1 MMIAL
6 LLHLSTAQPA
16 DIPLDAGTWVRKS
29 LSVLPVA
36 TAPCAPASPEEM
48 RREWKE
54 EHPQKGKRKPKPPS
68 EEELRRRALDRD
80 RLCKDVARRVEEAG
94 SEWTS
99 LPELHRFDRNPL
111 PQDLEERASKAL
123 EHGMP
128 GLEKELP
135 DLAGPLKDWLSQT
148 SLDRAKSLESDYQKN
163 SMVAEKAHEEDI
175 VGAQTAS
182 VRNAAWLLAMR
193 VEGLRLVRRKGV
205 WSIVGRR
212 TLVVWHFDARTSR
225 FRRSARWEDAF
236 DLETEDPSRASYAA
250 LGVGSFDSRL
260 LGLEDFRFTA
270 QLESTEGGLRP
281 LALLRPHSI
290 EDLRPN
296 RRFVYKEQTL
306 ESDSSTRMETVGY
319 GYLETGNDQDTSW
332 TLRHIG
338 GRDPYDGLVAEEVPG
353 NNWAVVGVT
362 CGPWSVGSGG
372 ASPAAMSVQSA
383 GPAWGLEGGWRGNTP
398 GDLPDQSLYADLSA
412 NYAPLTGDLEARSS
426 SSQTGGP
433 QIVNAGYRSFDA
445 AWTVGASAGWLVRW
459 PVRRLFLEA
468 GAGAGFR
475 YMAIPLT
482 GMGQAAS
489 AGAGPDPAFF
499 DANLVSA
506 WQYHLD
512 LVAGVQWSI
521 SVGFGLGL
529 EAGWEVLRNDPSW
542 TANTHLGDFGVGAPS
557 LGPGRFH
564 VALQWVAD

>member
-36 TAPCAPASPEEM
+36 TAPCVPASPEEV

-135 DLAGPLKDWLSQT
+135 DLAAPLKDWLSQT

-175 VGAQTAS
+175 VGAQTAT

-193 VEGLRLVRRKGV
+193 VEALRLVRRKGV
-205 WSIVGRR
+205 WSIAGRR

-225 FRRSARWEDAF
+225 FRRSGRWDDAF

-250 LGVGSFDSRL
+250 LGAGSFDSRL
-260 LGLEDFRFTA
+260 LGLEDFRFTE
-270 QLESTEGGLRP
+270 QLEASESGLRP

-296 RRFVYKEQTL
+296 RRFVYQEQVL
-306 ESDSSTRMETVGY
+306 EPDSSTRMETVGY

-353 NNWAVVGVT
+353 NTWAVVGVT
-362 CGPWSVGSGG
+362 YGPWSTGNGG
-372 ASPAAMSVQSA
+372 ASPAAMNVQSA
-383 GPAWGLEGGWRGNTP
+383 GPAWGLEGGWRFNTP
-398 GDLPDQSLYADLSA
+398 GDLPDQALYADLSA
-412 NYAPLTGDLEARSS
+412 SYAPLNGS
-426 SSQTGGP
+426 
-433 QIVNAGYRSFDA
+433 IVDQEVTFGTKPTRDFDA
-445 AWTVGASAGWLVRW
+445 AWTVGASMGWLVRW
-459 PVRRLFLEA
+459 PVRRLFLVA
-468 GAGAGFR
+468 GAGAGLR
-475 YMAIPLT
+475 YLAIPLD
-482 GMGQAAS
+482 AATS
-489 AGAGPDPAFF
+489 ASSATDPAFF
-499 DANLVSA
+499 DANLVSG

-512 LVAGVQWSI
+512 LVAGAQWSF
-521 SVGFGLGL
+521 SVGFGMGL
-529 EAGWEVLRNDPSW
+529 QMGWEVLRNDPSW
-542 TANTHLGDFGVGAPS
+542 TANSHLGDFGVGAPS

-564 VALQWVAD
+564 VALQWVAG

>member
-6 LLHLSTAQPA
+6 LLHLSAAQPA

-36 TAPCAPASPEEM
+36 AAPCLPVHAEEM

-68 EEELRRRALDRD
+68 EEELRRRALERD
-80 RLCKDVARRVEEAG
+80 GVCNEVARRVEAAG

-99 LPELHRFDRNPL
+99 LPDFHRFDRNPL
-111 PQDLEERASKAL
+111 PQGLEERASKAL

-135 DLAGPLKDWLSQT
+135 DFAAPLKDWLSET
-148 SLDRAKSLESDYQKN
+148 SLDRAKTLESDYQKN

-175 VGAQTAS
+175 VGAQTAT
-182 VRNAAWLLAMR
+182 VRNAAWLLALR
-193 VEGLRLVRRKGV
+193 VEGLRLTRRKGV
-205 WSIVGRR
+205 WSITGRR
-212 TLVVWHFDARTSR
+212 TLGVWHFDARTSR
-225 FRRSARWEDAF
+225 FRRIALWNGNFELDVA
-236 DLETEDPSRASYAA
+236 DPERAAGAA
-250 LGVGSFDSRL
+250 LGAGSFDSRL

-270 QLESTEGGLRP
+270 QLESSEGGLRP
-281 LALLRPHSI
+281 LALLKPHSI

-296 RRFVYKEQTL
+296 RRFVYKEQVL
-306 ESDSSTRMETVGY
+306 EPDSSTRLETVGY
-319 GYLETGNDQDTSW
+319 GYLESGNDQDTSW

-338 GRDPYDGLVAEEVPG
+338 GRDPYDGLVAQEVPG
-353 NNWAVVGVT
+353 NTWAVVGVT
-362 CGPWSVGSGG
+362 WGPWSVGNGG
-372 ASPAAMSVQSA
+372 ASPVAMNVQSA

-398 GDLPDQSLYADLSA
+398 GDLPDQSLFADVSA
-412 NYAPLTGDLEARSS
+412 NYAQLTGTIVDQEV
-426 SSQTGGP
+426 TFGP
-433 QIVNAGYRSFDA
+433 KPIRDFDG
-445 AWTVGASAGWLVRW
+445 AWTVGVSGGWLVRW
-459 PVRRLFLEA
+459 PVRRLFLVA

-475 YMAIPLT
+475 YLAIPLD
-482 GMGQAAS
+482 AATSSSS
-489 AGAGPDPAFF
+489 ATDPAFF

-512 LVAGVQWSI
+512 LVAGAQWSI
-521 SVGFGLGL
+521 SVGFGMGL
-529 EAGWEVLRNDPSW
+529 QMGWEVLRNDPSW

-564 VALQWVAD
+564 FALQWVAG

>member
-1 MMIAL
+1 
-6 LLHLSTAQPA
+6 
-16 DIPLDAGTWVRKS
+16 PLDAGTWVRKS

-36 TAPCAPASPEEM
+36 TAPCVPASAEEM

-68 EEELRRRALDRD
+68 EEELRRRASERD
-80 RLCKDVARRVEEAG
+80 RLCKDVARRVESAG

-99 LPELHRFDRNPL
+99 LPDLHRFDRNPL
-111 PQDLEERASKAL
+111 PQELEERASKAL

-135 DLAGPLKDWLSQT
+135 DLAAPLKDWLSQT
-148 SLDRAKSLESDYQKN
+148 SLDRAKTLESDYQKN

-175 VGAQTAS
+175 VGAQTAT

-193 VEGLRLVRRKGV
+193 VENLRLVRRKGV
-205 WSIVGRR
+205 WSIAGRR
-212 TLVVWHFDARTSR
+212 TLAVWHFDARTSR
-225 FRRSARWEDAF
+225 FRRSGRWDDAF
-236 DLETEDPSRASYAA
+236 DLETEDPSHASYAA
-250 LGVGSFDSRL
+250 LGAGSFDSRL

-270 QLESTEGGLRP
+270 QMESSEGGLRP

-296 RRFVYKEQTL
+296 RRFVYKEEAL

-338 GRDPYDGLVAEEVPG
+338 GRDPYDGLVVQEVPG
-353 NNWAVVGVT
+353 NGWAAVGAT
-362 CGPWSVGSGG
+362 YGPWSTGNGG
-372 ASPAAMSVQSA
+372 NTLTPLEASQA
-383 GPAWGLEGGWRGNTP
+383 GPAWGIEGGWRGNVP
-398 GDLPDQSLYADLSA
+398 GDLPDQSYSV
-412 NYAPLTGDLEARSS
+412 DLEGSCAPIKGNIVD
-426 SSQTGGP
+426 QEVTFGP
-433 QIVNAGYRSFDA
+433 KPVRDFDL
-445 AWTVGASAGWLVRW
+445 AWTAGASVGWLVRW
-459 PVRRLFLEA
+459 PVRRLFLVA
-468 GAGAGFR
+468 GARAGVR
-475 YMAIPLT
+475 YLAIPLDAT
-482 GMGQAAS
+482 SAS
-489 AGAGPDPAFF
+489 STFDPAFF

-512 LVAGVQWSI
+512 LVAGAQWSF

-529 EAGWEVLRNDPSW
+529 QMGWEVLRNDPSW
-542 TANTHLGDFGVGAPS
+542 TANSHLGDFGVGAPS

-564 VALQWVAD
+564 FALQWVAG